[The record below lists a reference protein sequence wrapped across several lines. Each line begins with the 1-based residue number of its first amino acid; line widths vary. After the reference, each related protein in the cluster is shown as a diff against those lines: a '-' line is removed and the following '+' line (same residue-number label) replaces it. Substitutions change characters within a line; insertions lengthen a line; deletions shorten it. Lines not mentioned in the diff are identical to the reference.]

1 MRDMEGI
8 NGEPRDEGEERRQTI
23 LDRCIIVI
31 LVALTLGV
39 VSFPLIANIGS
50 DKGEDVAI
58 QEQVTSISSSIDSYI
73 EENSDDVK
81 SDAVISS
88 ERDKQSFDNMR
99 RQGQQE
105 PPKYVRVLLSPTV
118 GDKKIEEFEIPQND
132 TYNIRGTAEHYT
144 IEVYSTGHSSY
155 NDFDERLIYDSEKG
169 FVNK

>member
-1 MRDMEGI
+1 M
-8 NGEPRDEGEERRQTI
+8 
-23 LDRCIIVI
+23 L
-31 LVALTLGV
+31 
-39 VSFPLIANIGS
+39 
-50 DKGEDVAI
+50 K
-58 QEQVTSISSSIDSYI
+58 
-73 EENSDDVK
+73 ENSDDVK

>member
-1 MRDMEGI
+1 M
-8 NGEPRDEGEERRQTI
+8 
-23 LDRCIIVI
+23 
-31 LVALTLGV
+31 VAFSVGTAVFLWNTD
-39 VSFPLIANIGS
+39 IGKFMPS

-58 QEQVTSISSSIDSYI
+58 QEQVSSISSSIDSYI

>member
-1 MRDMEGI
+1 MKRIKVSRHGA
-8 NGEPRDEGEERRQTI
+8 PRNKAQA
-23 LDRCIIVI
+23 IIPDLVI
-31 LVALTLGV
+31 MVAFSVGTAVFLWNTD
-39 VSFPLIANIGS
+39 IGKFMPS

-58 QEQVTSISSSIDSYI
+58 QEQVSSISSSIDSYVK
-73 EENSDDVK
+73 ESSDDVK